1 MVAKSWW
8 DDLNVWVIAELFK
21 HDVIACQ
28 NSQQS
33 KKRIFPLNSLVQVL

>member
-1 MVAKSWW
+1 MVAKSLW

-21 HDVIACQ
+21 YDVIACQ

-33 KKRIFPLNSLVQVL
+33 NKR